1 MTQDHII
8 TIARLPQDAKTE
20 FSFRPDAA
28 MRAEIATELGLKK
41 LSKLTLTGHIQ
52 ASAALDWR
60 LEARLGATV
69 VQSCVVTL
77 EPVSTRIDDDT
88 VRHYVAD
95 WHDPEDPEVAMPDDD
110 TIEPLGDQIDLRG
123 LATEALAL
131 ALPDFPKT
139 PGVKF
144 DGLDVTEPGA
154 EALTDETSK
163 PFASLAALKE
173 KLEKDS

>member
-1 MTQDHII
+1 MSKDHII
-8 TIARLPQDAKTE
+8 TIARLPQDAKAE
-20 FSFRPDAA
+20 FCFRPDAA
-28 MRAEIATELGLKK
+28 MRAEIATELDLIKLNK
-41 LSKLTLTGHIQ
+41 LSFTGHIQ
-52 ASAALDWR
+52 ASGARDWL
-60 LEARLGATV
+60 LEAQLGASV

-77 EPVSTRIDDDT
+77 DPVNSRIDEDT

-95 WHDPEDPEVAMPDDD
+95 WHTPDEPEMEIPEDD
-110 TIEPLGDQIDLRG
+110 TTEPLSDQIDLRA

-131 ALPDFPKT
+131 ALPAFPKAS
-139 PGVKF
+139 GVKF
-144 DGLDVTEPGA
+144 DGLDVTAPGS